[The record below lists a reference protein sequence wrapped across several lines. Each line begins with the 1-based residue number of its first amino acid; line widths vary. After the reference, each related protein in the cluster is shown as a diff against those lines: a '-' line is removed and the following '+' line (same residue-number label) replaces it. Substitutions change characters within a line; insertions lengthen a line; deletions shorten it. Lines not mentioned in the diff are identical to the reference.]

1 MAFISVADAVERTGK
16 GSTTIYRLC
25 RRHEHTHHVKREDN
39 KFLIDE
45 EFLSKHYQS
54 SVGANGRDHS
64 AEEPRR
70 ELIDIFIEEL
80 LHEKNYY
87 KQLLDR
93 KDEQME
99 RKDLMITRLQ
109 ERQKELHYLLNHQ
122 SNLLDQFRK
131 PEPANPAP
139 HSPHQEEKREELKV
153 PFVYEAKTVYT
164 VLAMVMA
171 ALLLAVVFVDEI
183 RAIVE

>member
-25 RRHEHTHHVKREDN
+25 RKHEHTHHIKREEN
-39 KFLIDE
+39 RFLIDE

-54 SVGANGRDHS
+54 SAGENGKDRS
-64 AEEPRR
+64 SEEPRR
-70 ELIDIFIEEL
+70 ELIDVFIEEL
-80 LHEKNYY
+80 LNEKNYY
-87 KQLLDR
+87 QQLLDR

-99 RKDLMITRLQ
+99 RKDLMIARLQ

-131 PEPANPAP
+131 PEPVAPEP
-139 HSPHQEEKREELKV
+139 HSSHQEGKREEAKV
-153 PFVYEAKTVYT
+153 PVLYEAKSVYT
-164 VLAMVMA
+164 ILAIVIA
-171 ALLLAVVFVDEI
+171 ALLLAIIFVDEI